1 MKSITEQTGHF
12 TGTTHTET
20 AGVSVLLGPRASR
33 LPNNTTGLVIKQSTP
48 SNHPSRSDTTIHNSS
63 FITHNSKVTHKRD
76 LRYYGFLDPAL
87 GKSTTRDGDY
97 AAIVT
102 VAKAPDGK
110 RKMDVD
116 GKAVVKVTY
125 TAPQDGSYQ
134 TSQLRY
140 DGRDDAFYKL
150 KAGDQID
157 ILVSNDDPAKIIEG

>member
-1 MKSITEQTGHF
+1 MF
-12 TGTTHTET
+12 
-20 AGVSVLLGPRASR
+20 GV
-33 LPNNTTGLVIKQSTP
+33 GLVVVVGITSTINRGMNYEPAKATVFLVDRECRFDREYEGGKTEFVTQSCNAT
-48 SNHPSRSDTTIHNSS
+48 DEFETI
-63 FITHNSKVTHKRD
+63 
-76 LRYYGFLDPAL
+76 
-87 GKSTTRDGDY
+87 
-97 AAIVT
+97 
-102 VAKAPDGK
+102 AKAPDGK

-140 DGRDDAFYKL
+140 DGRDDEFYKL